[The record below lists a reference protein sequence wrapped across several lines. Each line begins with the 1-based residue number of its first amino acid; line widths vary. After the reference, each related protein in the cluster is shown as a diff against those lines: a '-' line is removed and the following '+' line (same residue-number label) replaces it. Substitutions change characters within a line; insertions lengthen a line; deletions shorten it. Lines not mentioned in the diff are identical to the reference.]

1 MKKWNKVCTKSHSLW
16 KSNRTHSD
24 SGEVFKKE
32 DGIEMYFNSGYLNNL
47 RLDFKGYTKPL
58 VVGSCGTC
66 RLKKRP
72 MLPTYWKKGRR
83 DYQILYVASGK
94 AHFWFNGIE
103 EIVEIWSHGALP
115 AKRGSKVRLLC

>member
-47 RLDFKGYTKPL
+47 RLDFKDYTKPL
-58 VVGSCGTC
+58 VVGSCGTY
-66 RLKKRP
+66 RLKKASHAA
-72 MLPTYWKKGRR
+72 
-83 DYQILYVASGK
+83 DIL
-94 AHFWFNGIE
+94 E
-103 EIVEIWSHGALP
+103 EGPQRLSDLVCDIGQGAFL
-115 AKRGSKVRLLC
+115 V

>member
-1 MKKWNKVCTKSHSLW
+1 
-16 KSNRTHSD
+16 
-24 SGEVFKKE
+24 
-32 DGIEMYFNSGYLNNL
+32 MYFNSGYLNNL
-47 RLDFKGYTKPL
+47 RLDFKDYTKPL
-58 VVGSCGTC
+58 VVGSCGTY

-83 DYQILYVASGK
+83 DYQILYVTSGK